1 MVSVVKTTLTADSRR
16 LVAIDAV
23 SVRRVAAECR
33 KRRSA
38 EHNGFVTGVL
48 IGFAIIAAVI
58 AAGYVVGRTRVLG
71 EHAPFVLSRL
81 AFFVLSPCLLF
92 TVLADADVHQLFS
105 SVLVVSA
112 ISAVASIL
120 LFAAVAVLVCRRSV
134 SDTVIGS
141 LASGYVNANNI
152 GIPVATYVLG
162 DAAFSAPVVLLQLL
176 VLAPVALT
184 ILDVQ
189 ARGRASIRHILLGP
203 LTNPI
208 IIGSLL
214 GVVVAVTDVQIPE
227 AVFEPFRL
235 IGAAAVSVVLLSF
248 GMSLHGQRPLQ
259 AGTNRRDVLLAT
271 LIKLALMP
279 TIAWLLGRFVFA
291 LDDQHL
297 FGVVVLAAL
306 PAAQNVFNYAQRY
319 GRAEILARDAVLI
332 TTIGSLPVVL
342 VIAALLA

>member
-1 MVSVVKTTLTADSRR
+1 MVDNEH
-16 LVAIDAV
+16 VA
-23 SVRRVAAECR
+23 
-33 KRRSA
+33 
-38 EHNGFVTGVL
+38 GVL

-58 AAGYVVGRTRVLG
+58 AIGYVVGRTNVLG
-71 EHAPFVLSRL
+71 EHAPFVMSRL

-92 TVLADADVHQLFS
+92 TVLADADVHKLFS

-112 ISAVASIL
+112 ISAIAAIL
-120 LFAAVAVLVCRRSV
+120 LFAAIALLLWRRAVA
-134 SDTVIGS
+134 DTVIGS

-152 GIPVATYVLG
+152 GIPVAAYVLG

-176 VLAPVALT
+176 VLAPIALT

-189 ARGRASIRHILLGP
+189 ARGRASIRHILMGP
-203 LTNPI
+203 ITNPI

-214 GVVVAVTDVQIPE
+214 GVLVSVTGVQIPE

-235 IGAAAVSVVLLSF
+235 IGAAAVPIVLLAF
-248 GMSLHGQRPLQ
+248 GMSLHGRRPLQ
-259 AGTNRRDVLLAT
+259 AGGSRRDVILAT
-271 LIKLALMP
+271 VIKLAIMP
-279 TIAWLLGRFVFA
+279 VIAWLLARFVFHFE
-291 LDDQHL
+291 DQQL

-342 VIAALLA
+342 LIAALLA